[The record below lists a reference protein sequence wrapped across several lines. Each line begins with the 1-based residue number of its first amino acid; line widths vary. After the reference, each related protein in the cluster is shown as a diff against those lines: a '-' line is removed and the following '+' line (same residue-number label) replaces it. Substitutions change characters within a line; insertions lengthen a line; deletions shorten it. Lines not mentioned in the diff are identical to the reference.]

1 MKTQA
6 PEQDLRDEMENGINT
21 EFGVKLAGLSMR
33 GEEVKIKIG
42 NNIKVLPLQ
51 TQVP

>member
-42 NNIKVLPLQ
+42 NIIKVLPLQ